1 MLDGATV
8 KEEMMRNKKRWS
20 EMSNPQ
26 RAGVIVM
33 GIVQISLAAAA
44 WADLAKREP
53 DQVNGPKARWAG
65 LIAINLVG
73 PILYFTVGRRR
84 AT

>member
-1 MLDGATV
+1 MP
-8 KEEMMRNKKRWS
+8 KKKKRWA
-20 EMSNPQ
+20 EMSNVQ
-26 RAGVIVM
+26 RVGVVVM

-53 DQVNGPKARWAG
+53 DQVKGPKVRWAG
-65 LIAINLVG
+65 IIAINFVG

-84 AT
+84 ST

>member
-1 MLDGATV
+1 
-8 KEEMMRNKKRWS
+8 MRNKKRWS

-26 RAGVIVM
+26 RVGVVVM

-53 DQVNGPKARWAG
+53 DQVNGPKGRWAG
-65 LIAINLVG
+65 LIGINFVG

-84 AT
+84 AS